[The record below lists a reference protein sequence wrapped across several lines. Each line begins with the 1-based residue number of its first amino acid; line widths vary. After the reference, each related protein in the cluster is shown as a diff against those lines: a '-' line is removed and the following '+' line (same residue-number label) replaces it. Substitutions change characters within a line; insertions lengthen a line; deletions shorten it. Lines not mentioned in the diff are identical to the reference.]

1 MDFNFIVMVN
11 WIKTSLASSCIYLP
25 GTAQLMVI
33 YHATRYRVYEKTN
46 QSPSD
51 EVLSR
56 LLNLN
61 LAATDWNK
69 GGMWQ
74 DAVIMKN
81 GNLQSTSFRCPKV
94 LNNKWLCVSL
104 KTNILT
110 NFTLL
115 IGLICACI
123 FVKLNHHVKFAQNAT
138 NLIKWTSSSHISI
151 ICIELL
157 NFNRGI

>member
-1 MDFNFIVMVN
+1 MVN

-25 GTAQLMVI
+25 GTAQVMVI
-33 YHATRYRVYEKTN
+33 YHATKYPIYEKTN
-46 QSPSD
+46 QSLSD
-51 EVLSR
+51 EVLLR

-61 LAATDWNK
+61 LAATDWNN

-74 DAVIMKN
+74 DAVMMKI

-94 LNNKWLCVSL
+94 LNNKGLCVSL
-104 KTNILT
+104 

-115 IGLICACI
+115 IGLIRAFI

-138 NLIKWTSSSHISI
+138 NLNNWTSSCHISI